1 MLVDFSS
8 TFPTFTLVDLPILCP
23 NQFSDCK
30 LFEGHFLRTRT
41 IGYISPMRVIDWTP
55 GVAVLLSLLILSDAT
70 GTSPLTD
77 HLASSRKF
85 QGLLSLYI
93 PCSAV
98 V

>member
-1 MLVDFSS
+1 
-8 TFPTFTLVDLPILCP
+8 
-23 NQFSDCK
+23 
-30 LFEGHFLRTRT
+30 
-41 IGYISPMRVIDWTP
+41 MRVIDWTP